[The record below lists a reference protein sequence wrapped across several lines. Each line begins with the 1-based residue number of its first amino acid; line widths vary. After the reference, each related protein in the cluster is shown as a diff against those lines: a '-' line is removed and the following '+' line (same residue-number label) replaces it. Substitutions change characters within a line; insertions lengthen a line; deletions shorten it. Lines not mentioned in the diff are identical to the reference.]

1 MGVVVASLIGNES
14 ARLTGADVGTDEMQ
28 MGRTTEVQPRMT
40 PGWLH
45 RGGDEHLVCTVD
57 DNNNNNNSTVNAHL
71 DVPHCC
77 SAMTNIAIRIR
88 TASPAIESHT
98 NTYCRA
104 VYLVLIHVHRYV
116 PWPSQSRPLWNSVS
130 PVAIGVRLMPLRA
143 RNSKLAGSLTPPAE
157 PPLGRQFAHTI
168 VLKYPCL

>member
-1 MGVVVASLIGNES
+1 MGVMVASLIGNES

-28 MGRTTEVQPRMT
+28 TGRTTEVQPRMT

-45 RGGDEHLVCTVD
+45 RGGDEHLLCTVD

-77 SAMTNIAIRIR
+77 SAMTNIAIKIR

-98 NTYCRA
+98 NTYCRG
-104 VYLVLIHVHRYV
+104 VYLALDTCT
-116 PWPSQSRPLWNSVS
+116 SLCTLA
-130 PVAIGVRLMPLRA
+130 VAVQAVVEFRQPCGNR
-143 RNSKLAGSLTPPAE
+143 GSLNAASSP
-157 PPLGRQFAHTI
+157 
-168 VLKYPCL
+168 K